1 MKAKQAEKLLIGI
14 MNNFLESVNNSEIR
28 ILIKEKSY
36 ITGGS
41 IPDLLMGNFI
51 NDFDIYFYT
60 KEDADRVK
68 NYFENNHTKNKDD
81 KFHVKLITDNA
92 INLSDKIQLITKFIG
107 YPGGVVKNFDWQHIK
122 SWYSCKEE
130 KLYLTDDVY
139 RLICEKELIYT
150 GSDYPLSSLMR
161 LKKYIKK
168 GWNVSNTT
176 ILHIALDIVA
186 SFNKMEAERQFEQ
199 TKHNKEILEK
209 VGQKIANMSQEE
221 FGRLMENNI
230 EENNKEIGF
239 RDCTK
244 EFDNDTECEENFEI
258 ITDPVELDYIN
269 KMNKANKQQVFN
281 VDDIIYHMNG
291 VDPIRIQDELVKKTG
306 QYLSIEEIIN
316 IIKGE

>member
-1 MKAKQAEKLLIGI
+1 MKAKQIEKLLTGV
-14 MNNFLESVNNSEIR
+14 MNNFLESISDNYIKDIIKNN
-28 ILIKEKSY
+28 SY
-36 ITGGS
+36 ITGGC
-41 IPDLLMGNFI
+41 IPSMLIDEFV
-51 NDFDIYFYT
+51 NDYDIYFYT
-60 KEDADRVK
+60 KEDADGVK
-68 NYFENNHTKNKDD
+68 KYFETAHTKNKDD

-92 INLSDKIQLITKFIG
+92 INLSDKIQLITKFWG
-107 YPGGVVKNFDWQHIK
+107 DPSFVTDEFDWQHIK

-130 KLYLTDDVY
+130 KLYLTSDVY
-139 RLICEKELIYT
+139 QLVVEKELIYT

-176 ILHIALDIVA
+176 MLHIALDIVA

-209 VGQKIANMSQEE
+209 IGQKIANMPQEE
-221 FGRLMENNI
+221 FDELI
-230 EENNKEIGF
+230 ETSEK
-239 RDCTK
+239 RY
-244 EFDNDTECEENFEI
+244 DNDTEEEQEFEI

-269 KMNKANKQQVFN
+269 KMNKANKQQTFN
-281 VDDIIYHMNG
+281 VNDIIYHMNG

-306 QYLSIEEIIN
+306 QYLSIGEIIK